1 MKKTYSFV
9 IFCIFFISAA
19 LALDIP
25 KVPKSYVLDKAEIIS
40 ATIEKQIENLL
51 HQFELE
57 TSNQVLV
64 ATFKSLDG
72 ESLEDF
78 SIRLAEAWK
87 PGQKNK
93 DNGVILLIFHND
105 RKIRIEVGYGLEGAL
120 PDITA
125 GEIIRNEIA
134 PSFKKGAF
142 DEGIQKGLLA
152 IIQATK
158 GEYKGKSKFS
168 HARRSRQNQSVI
180 FLLALKMT
188 FFLCIVLFFIDLV
201 RFGGYLS
208 GHKTYSKR
216 YSFLEWLLRF
226 GFLLIVMNIL
236 LKVIFYAMIFGR
248 GGGYYGSRS
257 GFSGGGF
264 SSGGGSFGG
273 GGASGGW

>member
-93 DNGVILLIFHND
+93 V
-105 RKIRIEVGYGLEGAL
+105 
-120 PDITA
+120 
-125 GEIIRNEIA
+125 
-134 PSFKKGAF
+134 
-142 DEGIQKGLLA
+142 
-152 IIQATK
+152 
-158 GEYKGKSKFS
+158 
-168 HARRSRQNQSVI
+168 
-180 FLLALKMT
+180 
-188 FFLCIVLFFIDLV
+188 
-201 RFGGYLS
+201 
-208 GHKTYSKR
+208 
-216 YSFLEWLLRF
+216 
-226 GFLLIVMNIL
+226 
-236 LKVIFYAMIFGR
+236 KV
-248 GGGYYGSRS
+248 
-257 GFSGGGF
+257 
-264 SSGGGSFGG
+264 
-273 GGASGGW
+273 